1 MSTPTNIS
9 RFLHRVPEIAVEQA
23 LLNLTSEV
31 RDGTITNPPL
41 SAVLQGTS
49 IDKHTLIL
57 QYQYLQFLL
66 LNPTVIKSIVCLFV
80 RHATYSSCSFLQQ

>member
-1 MSTPTNIS
+1 MSTATNTY
-9 RFLHRVPEIAVEQA
+9 RFLRKVPGISVEQA

-41 SAVLQGTS
+41 SAVLQVTS
-49 IDKHTLIL
+49 IDKHRLIL

-66 LNPTVIKSIVCLFV
+66 LDPTVIVSIVCLFV
-80 RHATYSSCSFLQQ
+80 RHATYSSISFLQQ